1 MTMKMAR
8 VLDVRESG
16 NRAPEPAG
24 LAPSRDRHISD
35 ILARYPAISETE
47 RQLLK
52 DHADKHGVGQM
63 RRSFVSRGLGPQLMT
78 FERNYRS
85 KSALKGRWG
94 RFILALIIGATLL
107 QALH

>member
-16 NRAPEPAG
+16 SSAPEPAG
-24 LAPSRDRHISD
+24 QAPTREGRIAD
-35 ILARYPAISETE
+35 ILARYPAIADTE
-47 RQLLK
+47 RQMLN

-63 RRSFVSRGLGPQLMT
+63 RRSFVSRGLGPQLIA
-78 FERNYRS
+78 FERDYKP
-85 KSALKGRWG
+85 KSAATGGWAGLV
-94 RFILALIIGATLL
+94 LAAVLGVTLL